1 MFSLLLLSVPLIQEP
16 ASATE
21 AEPVVQ
27 ESEVLAKLRERV
39 DQLNQAKNYTF
50 RVLSTSESTGM
61 QGGRGG
67 NARGQRGQGRQARG
81 QQGSDRPA
89 PESDRPQQGGEAPA
103 TPQPPQPSQPPQPW
117 EGVYQSGKPVLMKQ
131 GETQVVRNSD
141 GRMAMKSGEGSWSMM
156 SMPGRGGQ
164 GRGGQRG
171 QGGGMDREAMRTLF
185 QVRSVRLPHE
195 MLGTVLEGVDGD
207 QLVRE
212 EKLGLV
218 VFHGPLTEE
227 AAMQLASGGRAM
239 GGRGGFGGRGGNADA
254 AGEGPQM
261 LSKGKVRIAFAAD
274 GKTVD
279 LMLEAEMMGTF
290 GEREFS
296 RSTKSEI
303 RAGKIG
309 ESEMDVPREA
319 MSALSQDPA
328 LEEEF

>member
-1 MFSLLLLSVPLIQEP
+1 MFSLLLLSVPFIQEP
-16 ASATE
+16 APAVE
-21 AEPVVQ
+21 AESTVQ
-27 ESEVLAKLRERV
+27 ESEALADLRDRV
-39 DQLNQAKNYTF
+39 DQLSQAKNYSF

-61 QGGRGG
+61 QGGRGR
-67 NARGQRGQGRQARG
+67 NVRGQRGQGDAARG
-81 QQGSDRPA
+81 QRGTDGPS
-89 PESDRPQQGGEAPA
+89 PERDRPQEGGESSA
-103 TPQPPQPSQPPQPW
+103 TPQPPQPPQSPQPW
-117 EGVYQSGKPVLMKQ
+117 EGVYQAGKPVLIKQ
-131 GETQVVRNSD
+131 GDMQVVRNSD

-164 GRGGQRG
+164 GRGGPAS
-171 QGGGMDREAMRTLF
+171 GMDRAAMRALF

-227 AAMQLASGGRAM
+227 AALQLASGGRMM
-239 GGRGGFGGRGGNADA
+239 GGRGGFGGRGGESE
-254 AGEGPQM
+254 EGPQM
-261 LSKGKVRIAFAAD
+261 LGKGKVRIAFAAD
-274 GKTVD
+274 GKTID
-279 LMLEAEMMGTF
+279 LMFEAEMLGTF

-296 RSTKSEI
+296 RTTKSEI

-309 ESEMDVPREA
+309 ESEMDVPAEA
-319 MSALSQDPA
+319 VRALSQDPA